1 MTART
6 QLALLTLGT
15 GIVACLE
22 PVSRSHIDANVPDAT
37 NFDRF
42 LQRDVDAWFSAKFAP
57 APPLKCRTELLRRGP
72 TQTGISFPK
81 YYAWVRC
88 RRDSS
93 DVTEGAI
100 RLAAI
105 NREGFEVT
113 NFVSRAEAASSPASV
128 RALFPAALVDDIVA
142 RAK

>member
-1 MTART
+1 MRART
-6 QLALLTLGT
+6 QIALLILGT
-15 GIVACLE
+15 GLVAC
-22 PVSRSHIDANVPDAT
+22 PDPISRSHIDANVPDAT

-42 LQRDVDAWFSAKFAP
+42 LQRDVDAWFSAKFVP
-57 APPLKCRTELLRRGP
+57 APPVKCSTELLRPGP

-93 DVTEGAI
+93 SVAEGAI

-105 NREGFEVT
+105 NREDFQVT
-113 NFVSRAEAASSPASV
+113 NFVSRAEAASDPASV